1 MPLRSIIN
9 TARTLSYYTRLQQTT
24 ANNLANVSTAGFKG
38 DRLTARQSA
47 GDPHPVPVQAID
59 LRQGTLRDT
68 GRPFDLALKGD
79 GFLVVQ
85 TPQGERLTRG
95 GSLGIGNDGT
105 LVDNHGDAILGSD
118 GPINVSGRRV
128 EIGTDGSV
136 SVDGKSVGQLR
147 VETVADPSTLTKEG
161 AGRFIPGGAT
171 QAATSVTVAQGAL
184 EDANVDPLLG
194 TVDLITIQRAYAAN
208 LDVLK
213 TMDGVMGTVTN
224 ELGRV

>member
-9 TARTLSYYTRLQQTT
+9 TARTLSYYTRLQETT
-24 ANNLANVSTAGFKG
+24 ANNLANASTAGFKG
-38 DRLTARQSA
+38 DRITARMA
-47 GDPHPVPVQAID
+47 EGDPHPVPVQAID

-79 GFLVVQ
+79 GFLVVS

-95 GSLGIGNDGT
+95 GSLAVDNDGL
-105 LVDNHGDAILGSD
+105 LVDNHGNAVLGD
-118 GPINVSGRRV
+118 GGPIRVAGRSV
-128 EIGTDGSV
+128 VIGTDGTV
-136 SVDGKSVGQLR
+136 TVDGARAGQLR
-147 VETVADPSTLTKEG
+147 IETVADPSTLTKEG
-161 AGRFIPGGAT
+161 AGRFIAGGKT
-171 QAATSVTVAQGAL
+171 QAANDVTVAQGAL

-194 TVDLITIQRAYAAN
+194 TVDLIMIQRAYAAN

-224 ELGRV
+224 DLGRV